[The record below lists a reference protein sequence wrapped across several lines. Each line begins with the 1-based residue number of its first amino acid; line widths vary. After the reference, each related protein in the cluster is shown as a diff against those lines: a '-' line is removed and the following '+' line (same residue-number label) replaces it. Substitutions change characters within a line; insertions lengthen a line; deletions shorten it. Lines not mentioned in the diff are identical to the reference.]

1 MRRKA
6 VLVSMVLFEI
16 VGIALSFVD
25 RVQSAETKRK
35 FTTCFSATLCLQEQS
50 STFRKCLSI
59 NKNRNYEPH
68 RLHRTVSAST
78 SMNFPPDYAAADSVR
93 KFPTIYEQN
102 EFNKIKGWRVLR
114 AIESSREG
122 NLFQVVGDETFICSI
137 HLLRVVPYARMM
149 HSEWGLYAAFE
160 KEREVLQH
168 LSPAADFALPEYVA
182 SFDANLEDERFRC
195 VLFRLGNVP
204 SDAQIDTVAALAD
217 AGRHWS
223 NDEAHTIASQ
233 LVLALEHQHSFHP
246 PYVHGNIS
254 PSNVLIARTLSCAGA
269 GPGVSAWLVGPGW
282 NDPSASMEA
291 DLRGAGDTLA
301 HLFTKGDPERR
312 PSGPLDGV
320 WATVE
325 RLRSGRGPSDSRRA
339 ARKRALYPR
348 SGSSVDSV
356 RPLRR
361 LRRALASSVA
371 PEQRAAGVTAAA
383 EAPVALCGVRFGD
396 DLEKVLQC
404 RPWGWRV
411 EARLSAGLR
420 IQLPALGVWGAFWW
434 VPFLAADIFL
444 SSSACYFIAAA
455 ILAPWRLAPP
465 GMCALASALYIMGTT
480 IKLLYASVFALS
492 EITAVTLTD
501 RDMRLE
507 RGGCPAEIVRRED
520 VRELRMAESNIMGK
534 VEVGCWAQD
543 VKLAKLLLNQADL
556 VWVVAELTATW
567 PELAR
572 RADERHLPLLPSRP
586 EHGPEELK

>member
-195 VLFRLGNVP
+195 VLFRLSNVP

-325 RLRSGRGPSDSRRA
+325 RLRSGRGPADSRRA
-339 ARKRALYPR
+339 
-348 SGSSVDSV
+348 
-356 RPLRR
+356 
-361 LRRALASSVA
+361 
-371 PEQRAAGVTAAA
+371 
-383 EAPVALCGVRFGD
+383 
-396 DLEKVLQC
+396 LE
-404 RPWGWRV
+404 
-411 EARLSAGLR
+411 

-444 SSSACYFIAAA
+444 SSFVCVSIAAA
-455 ILAPWRLAPP
+455 ILARWRLAPP
-465 GMCALASALYIMGTT
+465 EMWGLAFALYIMGTT

-507 RGGCPAEIVRRED
+507 RGGCPAKIVRRED
-520 VRELRMAESNIMGK
+520 VWELRMAESNIMGK